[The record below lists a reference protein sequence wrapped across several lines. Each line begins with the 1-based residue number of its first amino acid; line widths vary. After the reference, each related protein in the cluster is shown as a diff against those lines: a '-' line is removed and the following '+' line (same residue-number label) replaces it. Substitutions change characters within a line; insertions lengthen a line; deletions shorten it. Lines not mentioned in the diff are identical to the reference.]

1 MLYRPKLNF
10 VRANQVKRKMKV
22 ETADG
27 PTIAEAGDYVVIY
40 PGEQRTVLKKVF
52 FEYTYES
59 AEDVVFCDVC
69 VDFDGVLHSYISDWQ
84 GPTII
89 PDPPV
94 EGALDALRK
103 YVAAGLI
110 VAIHSARSAQADG
123 INSMRSW
130 LDHHDAATRRPDN
143 MPLTDVL
150 LFPVH
155 KPAARY
161 ITIDDHGVAF
171 DGTFPDVDE
180 IRSFKVWNEADKT
193 RNRIMKDLTG
203 VGR

>member
-1 MLYRPKLNF
+1 MMYRPKLNF

-69 VDFDGVLHSYISDWQ
+69 VDFDGVVNSYVSGWQ
-84 GPTII
+84 GAGIVS
-89 PDPPV
+89 DPPV
-94 EGALDALRK
+94 EGAIDALRR
-103 YVAAGLI
+103 YVSAKLS

-123 INSMRSW
+123 IQTMYSYI
-130 LDHHDAATRRPDN
+130 DQHDTADRNPFN
-143 MPLTDVL
+143 PPLVDSL

-161 ITIDDHGVAF
+161 ITIDDHGVPF
-171 DGTFPDVDE
+171 DGTFPSVED
-180 IRSFKVWNEADKT
+180 IRSFRVWNESDKT
-193 RNRIMKDLTG
+193 RKRILEVK
-203 VGR
+203 